1 MTDLLI
7 ELLNRSIAAGWL
19 VLAVLAARLLL
30 RRAPRWSRVLL
41 WGLVALRLCWPFSWY
56 SAWSLLPSSQ
66 TISPDILMDPSPSIH
81 SSGVAMSATSNV
93 RFLSNSCPG
102 WA

>member
-1 MTDLLI
+1 MKSRQWIIPLL
-7 ELLNRSIAAGWL
+7 
-19 VLAVLAARLLL
+19 VAVLLLRAVL
-30 RRAPRWSRVLL
+30 RRAPKWTVVLL
-41 WGLVALRLCWPFSWY
+41 WGLVALRLCWPFSWQ